1 MPDFGLIERILER
14 ARWAPSGDN
23 TQPWRFEILAEHH
36 LLVHGFDTRDHVVYD
51 LDGRPSQ
58 LAVGA
63 LLETIAIAASAEGY
77 SCDIERRPGTPEAHL
92 LIDIRLVRDEH
103 LPADVLAPFIEKR
116 VVQRRAMS
124 TRRLSAAQKQSLA
137 ASLPDGFGVVW
148 FETWPERYRMA
159 RLMFD
164 NARIRLNIPEA
175 YAVHKAVIE
184 WNARF
189 SEDKIP
195 SRALGVDPIAE
206 RLMHWAMANWQRVEF
221 LNRWLFGDLL
231 PRMQMDMVPGLFC
244 GAHLALLAPAEPT
257 TVDDH
262 LTAGRVL
269 QRFWLTATRLGLLIQ
284 PEMTPLIFSRYH
296 RQGVRFTGLSWAM
309 ECVAAL
315 RLRLAEALPAG
326 GDGRTYFLGRLGC
339 CAVPWARSTRRPV
352 KALVIQ

>member
-23 TQPWRFEILAEHH
+23 TQPWRFEILGEHH

-77 SCDIERRPGTPEAHL
+77 ACDIDRRPDTPETHL
-92 LIDIRLVRDEH
+92 LIDVRLERDNQ
-103 LPADVLAPFIEKR
+103 LSADVLAPFIEKR

-124 TRRLSAAQKQSLA
+124 TRRLSVEQKQALA
-137 ASLPDGFGVVW
+137 VSLPGGFAVLW

-164 NARIRLNIPEA
+164 NAKIRLNIPEA
-175 YAVHKAVIE
+175 FPVHKAVIE

-189 SEDKIP
+189 SEDRIP
-195 SRALGVDPIAE
+195 SRALGVDPLTE
-206 RLMHWAMANWQRVEF
+206 RLMHWAMASWQRVEF

-231 PRMQMDMVPGLFC
+231 PRLQMDMAPGLFC

-262 LTAGRVL
+262 LVAGRAL

-284 PEMTPLIFSRYH
+284 PEMTPLIFSRYY
-296 RQGVRFTGLSWAM
+296 RNSVRFSDMSWAAV
-309 ECVAAL
+309 EAGAL
-315 RLRLAEALPAG
+315 RSRLSSQLSAWADDQLF
-326 GDGRTYFLGRLGC
+326 FLGRIGC
-339 CAVPWARSTRRPV
+339 QSPPHARSTRRSVP
-352 KALVIQ
+352 ALLTK